1 MSVKS
6 LFLRTL
12 ISTLSA
18 LASVARGPHALPDS
32 DTVRR
37 IVVLQMS
44 GVGDLLLIT
53 PALRALRQRYPHAR
67 IDLLTRRLDN
77 AAGLFRL
84 PHMGKGHEFALFDL
98 ELRRLWTPFFWRTLG
113 RAIRFLRQEPC
124 DLYVSFHHP
133 WLLQWY
139 LFELWVAARS
149 GARFRVGIN
158 PAFVHGA
165 GVFDRALSES
175 QLADRHYRFFFLDV
189 VGLLGDAGKDAA
201 MEFPL
206 QPEEI
211 EEARTW
217 IRAALPDRERI
228 VCLHTG
234 ASHPAKCWPQD
245 RFAALAR
252 RLVEEARCG
261 LVFVGSPDEAPLVRH
276 IAAGLPASSYVDA
289 AGRTNIF
296 QLGAL
301 IEACTMFIG
310 NDSAPLHL
318 AVARRRPTIGIIGPG
333 DARYYRYHPDEAVIL
348 KDDPGVST
356 GHVIALKETVWAWR
370 MSVEDVFAHAVR
382 LLTAAC

>member
-1 MSVKS
+1 MSVKHA
-6 LFLRTL
+6 FLRTL
-12 ISTLSA
+12 IRTLSA
-18 LASVARGPHALPDS
+18 LASVVRGPQALPDP

-53 PALRALRQRYPHAR
+53 PALRALRHLYPHAR

-84 PHMGKGHEFALFDL
+84 PNMGSGSEFALFDL
-98 ELRRLWTPFFWRTLG
+98 EFRHLWTPSFWRTLG
-113 RAIRFLRQEPC
+113 GAVRFLRQEPC

-133 WLLQWY
+133 WLMQWY
-139 LFELWVAARS
+139 LCELWVAARS

-165 GVFDRALSES
+165 GVFDRAVSES
-175 QLADRHYRFFFLDV
+175 QLGDRHYRFLFLDV
-189 VGLLGDAGKDAA
+189 VGLLGDPGKDVA

-206 QPEEI
+206 RPEEI
-211 EEARTW
+211 EEAKTR
-217 IRAALPDRERI
+217 IHAALPDCERI

-234 ASHPAKCWPQD
+234 ASHPAKRWPQN
-245 RFAALAR
+245 RFAELAR

-261 LVFVGSPDEAPLVRH
+261 LVFVGSSDEAPLVRY
-276 IAAGLPASSYVDA
+276 IAAGLPASSYINA
-289 AGRTNIF
+289 AGRTSIF

-318 AVARRRPTIGIIGPG
+318 AVARRRPAIGIIGPG
-333 DARYYRYHPDEAVIL
+333 DARYYRYHPDEAVIV

-356 GHVIALKETVWAWR
+356 GNVIMLKETAWAWR
-370 MSVEDVFAHAVR
+370 ISVEDVFAQAVR